1 MWLLS
6 HPSGPFIQYLFGS
19 KPKEPFSVPS
29 QCRDS
34 VLEGP
39 WQVSAQRPHSGANMR
54 EKYAKQ
60 TELK

>member
-1 MWLLS
+1 MWLLI

-34 VLEGP
+34 VLEGL
-39 WQVSAQRPHSGANMR
+39 WQVSAPEASQWG
-54 EKYAKQ
+54 KYERQVCQADRA
-60 TELK
+60 